1 MRTNER
7 KRSQINDLLIKPNT
21 ESTRVYPLKKIIVPF
36 NFDKEKELST
46 KYTNIEQIMRDNIG
60 INEKYRIH
68 TSKDRLPVKNHYDDR
83 DSERAAEIKSNTT
96 TLNPL
101 NKYST
106 LLGLDNLGNT
116 CYM

>member
-68 TSKDRLPVKNHYDDR
+68 TSKDRCQLKIIMMI
-83 DSERAAEIKSNTT
+83 ETAKG
-96 TLNPL
+96 
-101 NKYST
+101 
-106 LLGLDNLGNT
+106 LLKLKAIRQR
-116 CYM
+116 